1 MTFESVSL
9 FEEIYG
15 SYFQAVRNVLDQA
28 AAAPLTLSDMYHL
41 VRSCAFEESAAAI
54 VPKLTDGPW
63 SSLLE
68 KARDKTWKSRLKSSY
83 LKTPLTALQKSWL
96 KALLSDSRFRLF
108 FEDGQLEQLSE
119 ELADIPALYEPSDFH
134 YFDQYADGDPYETIK
149 YREIFQTILKA
160 MTEKRPL
167 FTAYEGGKGRHLTL
181 EILPC
186 RLQYSPKDDKFRL
199 LCVSFRRGRV
209 GAPAILNLG
218 RITAC
223 HLSRTPI
230 PERFDWKYPCSPAS
244 TVQPVRIRIQ
254 NERNALERCMLHFAN
269 YEKQTVYEPDTDT
282 WLCSLYYDPADET
295 ELLIE
300 LLSFGPVIRILGPE
314 TFLRQVHDRVR
325 RQHELFYS
333 DETAL
338 FPQNCFRAGKE
349 NAAPEE

>member
-1 MTFESVSL
+1 MALKNRPDTAFENLSL

-15 SYFQAVRNVLDQA
+15 SYFQAVRSILEQA
-28 AAAPLTLSDMYHL
+28 AAAPLTIQDMYRL
-41 VRSCAFEESAAAI
+41 IRSCAFEESAASI
-54 VPKLTDGPW
+54 VPKLTEGPW

-68 KARDKTWKSRLKSSY
+68 KAGDKTWKSRLKASSF
-83 LKTPLTALQKSWL
+83 KTPLTTLQKGWL

-108 FEDGQLEQLSE
+108 FTEEQLEQLS
-119 ELADIPALYEPSDFH
+119 ADLSDTPALYDLSDFH
-134 YFDQYADGDPYETIK
+134 YFDQYADGDPYETLE
-149 YREIFQTILKA
+149 YREIFRTVLKA

-167 FTAYEGGKGRHLTL
+167 FAAYEGGKGRHLTL
-181 EILPC
+181 EVLPC

-199 LCVSFRRGRV
+199 LCVSLRHGRPK
-209 GAPAILNLG
+209 APTILNLG
-218 RITAC
+218 RIAAC
-223 HLSRTPI
+223 HLSRSPV
-230 PERFDWKYPCSPAS
+230 PERFDWSYPDFSAS
-244 TVQPVRIRIQ
+244 KCDPVRIRIQ

-314 TFLRQVHDRVR
+314 DFLRQVRERVR

-333 DETAL
+333 DITV
-338 FPQNCFRAGKE
+338 
-349 NAAPEE
+349 